1 MTPEQSFRDRGVVVL
16 RGALSRSH
24 VAPIARHVLA
34 ELKRLR
40 IWAGGKP
47 LSKRLDGVPAFQ
59 QVTKLAELVK
69 YAALPE
75 RIAPPSVLSLMAQL
89 ADGPL
94 VAARDAQLLLSL
106 PNQGTWSMS
115 GLNWHVDLASAT
127 GRLTGIQIFL
137 LLDDVAPHGGA
148 TLALAGSQRLT
159 DKRARA
165 EVRSWLDG
173 ADDLDKKLTRA
184 GLSIVEMSG
193 NAGDV
198 YLMDMRVLHTPSINA
213 SPRPRLM
220 ATSRYLT
227 T

>member
-1 MTPEQSFRDRGVVVL
+1 MTPEQAFRDRGVVVS

-24 VAPIARHVLA
+24 VEPIARHVLA

-47 LSKRLDGVPAFQ
+47 LSKRLDGIPTFQ

-69 YAALPE
+69 YPGLPE
-75 RIAPPSVLSLMAQL
+75 RIAPPSLLALMAQL
-89 ADGPL
+89 TDAPL
-94 VAARDAQLLLSL
+94 IAARDAQLLLSL
-106 PNQGTWSMS
+106 PNQGTWSTS

-137 LLDDVAPHGGA
+137 LLDDVSPRGGA
-148 TLALAGSQRLT
+148 TLALAGSHRST

-165 EVRSWLDG
+165 EVRGWLDA
-173 ADDLDKKLTRA
+173 ADDTNLAHA
-184 GLSIVEMSG
+184 GLSIVEMTGS
-193 NAGDV
+193 AGDV
-198 YLMDMRVLHTPSINA
+198 YLMDMRVLHSPSINA
-213 SPRPRLM
+213 SSRPRLM
-220 ATSRYLT
+220 ATARYLT